1 MPQLERSGGRRLC
14 FLKGL
19 SGDQAFIAASIS
31 FAVLEI
37 LFAFILM
44 VERQWWPQGKD
55 RSIMERIVCEKKTP
69 DVCFVMTVYWS
80 LKTVPWFLGFALE
93 RVRDCR
99 DNARTDN
106 WRHKGV
112 CLNDFI
118 VAWPR
123 IGFLLALLMLLVLTW
138 RQFLHQTHEECC
150 QSFCCVSTISFDNGF
165 TYLNLFL
172 IGLCAWAASVLWS
185 ILWIFIKFLKFRPD
199 WVRQLSL
206 VLVLWFIVGA
216 IAALAILEKLSSFFD
231 WVHAELGL
239 ALWGVATLSFYA
251 PRLWEKVKR
260 KMGRVEHVREYGVET
275 VPTDGTREQ
284 EESRAWSFTFYRQ
297 GLASRR
303 MSQHPGALVTE
314 SSEE

>member
-1 MPQLERSGGRRLC
+1 
-14 FLKGL
+14 
-19 SGDQAFIAASIS
+19 
-31 FAVLEI
+31 
-37 LFAFILM
+37 
-44 VERQWWPQGKD
+44 
-55 RSIMERIVCEKKTP
+55 MERIVCEKKTP